1 MDKKSIEKPRV
12 LAIILGGGKGT
23 RLYPLTKERSK
34 PAVPFGGKYRIVDI
48 PISNC
53 INSGYR
59 KIYLLTQFNSASL
72 HMHISNSYNFDRFS
86 QGFVEILAAEQ
97 TLEHSG
103 WYEGTA
109 DSVRK
114 NFIHFKTQRPTH
126 YIILSGDQLYKMDLK
141 AFMDAHIKSGAEV
154 TIAATAVNRQ
164 DASGFGIMK
173 IDSNN
178 RIKEFMEKPKPGLNI
193 DAWKIPKESRG
204 ALPPEKEYLA
214 SMGIYIF
221 NADTMEEVL
230 GGENEKYTDF
240 GKEIIP
246 LAIGKKKINSYIFDG
261 YWEDIGTIRSF
272 YEANIALTEPYPK
285 FDFYGANEPIYTHM
299 RNLPPSKINKA
310 DIESTLTSE
319 GCIITKAKIT
329 KSVIGVRSII
339 CEGSELDGV
348 IMMGADYYDFEEEKQ
363 ANLKKGEPITGIGK
377 NCKIARTI
385 IDKNARIGDNCKIG
399 VSNKEYPE
407 GDNGSFYYAD
417 GIIVIRKGAVIPPGT
432 EI

>member
-1 MDKKSIEKPRV
+1 MEEPRV
-12 LAIILGGGKGT
+12 LSIILGGGKGT

-34 PAVPFGGKYRIVDI
+34 PAVSFGGKYRIVDI
-48 PISNC
+48 PLSNC
-53 INSGYR
+53 INSGYK
-59 KIYLLTQFNSASL
+59 KIYILTQFNSASL
-72 HMHISNSYNFDRFS
+72 HLHISNSYNFDRFS
-86 QGFVEILAAEQ
+86 GGFVEILAAEQ

-109 DSVRK
+109 DAVRK
-114 NFIHFKTQRPTH
+114 NFIHFKSQKPTH

-154 TIAATAVNRQ
+154 TIATTAVNRH

-173 IDSNN
+173 IDENN
-178 RIKEFMEKPKPGLNI
+178 NVVEFMEKPKPDLNI
-193 DAWKIPKESRG
+193 DDWKIPQEARG

-221 NADTMEEVL
+221 NADTMEDVL
-230 GGENEKYTDF
+230 LGENTKYTDF
-240 GKEIIP
+240 GKEVLP

-272 YEANIALTEPYPK
+272 YEANIALCDENPT
-285 FDFYGANEPIYTHM
+285 FDFFGETKPIYTHM
-299 RNLPPSKINKA
+299 RNLPPSKVNKA
-310 DIESTLTSE
+310 EITASLTSE
-319 GCIITKAKIT
+319 GCIITNAKLN

-339 CEGSELDGV
+339 EDGSELDGV
-348 IMMGADYYDFEEEKQ
+348 IMMGADYYDTDEERAEYDKCGK
-363 ANLKKGEPITGIGK
+363 ASTGIGK
-377 NCKIARTI
+377 NCKIANTI

-399 VSNKEYPE
+399 VTGRKYED
-407 GDNGSFYYAD
+407 GDHGSFYSAD
-417 GIIVIRKGAVIPPGT
+417 GIIVIRKGAVIPAGT